1 MTTGDRKGE
10 AFAMRL
16 FIRWGD
22 FGANAS
28 PIPMDTDDH
37 MMPPLPLL
45 ENESLARH
53 TSWRVGGPARYYGEV
68 TRPADMQVLLAWATE
83 ACLPTLVLG
92 GGTNVLV
99 RAAGFPGLVLRYRAM
114 GWQISER
121 ANGCGLLRAEAGAPM
136 AGTARR
142 VAAMG
147 WAGLTWAE
155 GLPGTIGGAV
165 FGNAGCYGG
174 DMAGLLERA
183 TLLVDGQVEEWPV
196 ERMGYGY
203 RTSILKNGR
212 RWTVDGN
219 EELQPT
225 VQPPIVLAAELRLSP
240 GEPTELAAQM
250 AAIAAERK
258 GKTPWGSS
266 CGSVFKNPSGYSA
279 GRLIDEAGLKGTR
292 RGGAE
297 ISPRHGNYIVNVEGA
312 TSDDIL
318 ALIELARTRVQQQ
331 FGVEL
336 ELEVQVV

>member
-1 MTTGDRKGE
+1 
-10 AFAMRL
+10 
-16 FIRWGD
+16 
-22 FGANAS
+22 
-28 PIPMDTDDH
+28 
-37 MMPPLPLL
+37 
-45 ENESLARH
+45 
-53 TSWRVGGPARYYGEV
+53 
-68 TRPADMQVLLAWATE
+68 
-83 ACLPTLVLG
+83 
-92 GGTNVLV
+92 
-99 RAAGFPGLVLRYRAM
+99 
-114 GWQISER
+114 
-121 ANGCGLLRAEAGAPM
+121 M

-174 DMAGLLERA
+174 DIAGLLERA
-183 TLLVDGQVEEWPV
+183 TILVNGQVEEWPV

-203 RTSILKNGR
+203 RTSTLKDGS
-212 RWTVDGN
+212 RWTVDGS
-219 EELQPT
+219 QAT
-225 VQPPIVLAAELRLSP
+225 THHPIVLAAELRLTP
-240 GEPTELAAQM
+240 GDPAALAATM

-266 CGSVFKNPSGYSA
+266 CGSVFKNPPGHSA

-318 ALIELARTRVQQQ
+318 ALIELAQERVQQQ
-331 FGVEL
+331 FGIAL